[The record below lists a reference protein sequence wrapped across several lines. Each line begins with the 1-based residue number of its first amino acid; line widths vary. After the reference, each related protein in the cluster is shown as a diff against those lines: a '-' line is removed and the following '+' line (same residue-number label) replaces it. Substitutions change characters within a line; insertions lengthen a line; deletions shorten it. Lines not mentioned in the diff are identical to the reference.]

1 MFSSA
6 RITRRRSRPLLA
18 SGRPVTPAMPM
29 RRAAKRSST
38 NSKTAIFRSIRGS
51 GSMTASTRL
60 PPRARYRFRPPV
72 KTKAPRSS
80 PKVSSVRRLAPMS
93 ASQAEPGAAFTEL
106 VDVMD
111 RLRRECPWTAQQT
124 HASLARYLLEE
135 AHETLEA
142 LDQGAGDD
150 LCGELGDL
158 LLQVV
163 FRSGEHTSELQS
175 RGHLVCRLLL
185 EKKKGDNECNRV
197 GLHGSSYAS
206 ARSKQQW
213 HRDW

>member
-1 MFSSA
+1 
-6 RITRRRSRPLLA
+6 
-18 SGRPVTPAMPM
+18 
-29 RRAAKRSST
+29 
-38 NSKTAIFRSIRGS
+38 
-51 GSMTASTRL
+51 
-60 PPRARYRFRPPV
+60 
-72 KTKAPRSS
+72 
-80 PKVSSVRRLAPMS
+80 MS

-163 FRSGEHTSELQS
+163 FHARIAEEAPHGWGIEEVV
-175 RGHLVCRLLL
+175 RGLTAKLIRRNPHVF
-185 EKKKGDNECNRV
+185 GD
-197 GLHGSSYAS
+197 GT
-206 ARSKQQW
+206 ARSVEDIDAAWQRAKERERAAHDTTSANSVLHSAPESLPALARAAKTLRRADHETAAHACAGEDLGSRFLALVAEANAAGADAEQLVRIAIQENFGP
-213 HRDW
+213 

>member
-1 MFSSA
+1 
-6 RITRRRSRPLLA
+6 
-18 SGRPVTPAMPM
+18 
-29 RRAAKRSST
+29 
-38 NSKTAIFRSIRGS
+38 
-51 GSMTASTRL
+51 
-60 PPRARYRFRPPV
+60 
-72 KTKAPRSS
+72 
-80 PKVSSVRRLAPMS
+80 MS

-163 FRSGEHTSELQS
+163 FHARIADEAP
-175 RGHLVCRLLL
+175 RGWGIEDVVRGLTAKLIRRNPHVF
-185 EKKKGDNECNRV
+185 GD
-197 GLHGSSYAS
+197 GT
-206 ARSKQQW
+206 ARSVEDIDAAWQRAKERERAANDTTGTDSGPDGAPQTMPALARAAKALRQADQGTSADACAGDDLGS
-213 HRDW
+213 RFLALVAEANATGADAEQLVRIATRENFGA